1 MSIFSY
7 FTNIWDILKEADLR
21 PLREQALRGVRIAIV
36 GAAGS
41 GRSTLADQLRQDPGR
56 PANTSD
62 SPVLILDLVSA
73 SQAASAD
80 LIILMVDSRK
90 ADTTQEQELA
100 KAWHNAAKKVLV
112 VINHRE
118 AAAPAQMP
126 GEPVSGAAAETAS
139 APPESSLA
147 PMGGN
152 GQALA
157 TAEPQSPPARLKRGV
172 VRGSIL
178 DDNFLIGHFA
188 QAVIELIP
196 DQLLALGRFFP
207 LFRIPIA
214 RYMINDTCFT
224 NAAYS
229 LSTGLAE
236 MIPIL
241 GIPVVLT
248 DTVILTKNQLFMVYK
263 LGLTFGFSTR
273 WQDYVG
279 EFSSVLGGGFVW
291 RQIARSLI
299 GLIPVWGIAPKTAI
313 AYAGTYVIG
322 NAVLQWYL
330 TGRHLSKQQMRQ
342 VYDQA
347 LARGRELT
355 RWLVSRRPKLRL
367 PKPRL
372 SLPKLSL
379 SLPKRQP
386 RPLPAIAPER
396 ACANCGKTSAA
407 DASFCQYC
415 GHPLNQP

>member
-21 PLREQALRGVRIAIV
+21 PLREQALRGVHIAIV

-41 GRSTLADQLRQDPGR
+41 GRSTLADQLRRDPGR

-62 SPVLILDLVSA
+62 SPVLILDLASA

-100 KAWHNAAKKVLV
+100 KAWHNAAKRVLV
-112 VINHRE
+112 VINQRG
-118 AAAPAQMP
+118 AAALAQAP
-126 GEPVSGAAAETAS
+126 GEPASGVAVEAAS
-139 APPESSLA
+139 AQPETSLA
-147 PMGGN
+147 PKGGN
-152 GQALA
+152 EQALA
-157 TAEPQSPPARLKRGV
+157 TAEPQSPSARLKRGV

-207 LFRIPIA
+207 LFRVPIA

-372 SLPKLSL
+372 SLPKPSL

-386 RPLPAIAPER
+386 RRLPAATPER

-415 GHPLNQP
+415 GHPLN

>member
-21 PLREQALRGVRIAIV
+21 PLREQALRGVHIAIV

-41 GRSTLADQLRQDPGR
+41 GRSTLADQLRRDPGR

-62 SPVLILDLVSA
+62 SPVLILDLASA

-90 ADTTQEQELA
+90 ADTTQEQELV
-100 KAWHNAAKKVLV
+100 KAWHNAAKRVLV
-112 VINHRE
+112 VINQRE
-118 AAAPAQMP
+118 ASVVAPMP
-126 GEPVSGAAAETAS
+126 GEPASGASAAS
-139 APPESSLA
+139 AAPMESSLA
-147 PMGGN
+147 PKGGN
-152 GQALA
+152 EQALA
-157 TAEPQSPPARLKRGV
+157 TAEPQSPSARLKRGV

-178 DDNFLIGHFA
+178 NDNFLIGHFA

-207 LFRIPIA
+207 LFRVPIA

-372 SLPKLSL
+372 SLPKPSL

-386 RPLPAIAPER
+386 RRLPAATPER

-415 GHPLNQP
+415 GHPLN